1 MTDQTHQPSQSTP
14 QQDQTP
20 VQEQTQ
26 QTQIVQEQAPTQQ
39 PEPEPQRPV
48 ETLRDG
54 GIKASVWRNEGE
66 NGPYYATSISRT
78 YTDQEG
84 NARDTNSF
92 IGTDLLKVGEIARS
106 AYERTREMRRE
117 EFVAQRLDQAQTQQQ
132 SRNRNR
138 SQKPQR

>member
-1 MTDQTHQPSQSTP
+1 MTDQTNQPPQSTQ

-20 VQEQTQ
+20 VQDQAQQPQTAPEQ
-26 QTQIVQEQAPTQQ
+26 VQTQQ
-39 PEPEPQRPV
+39 PELQRPV

-54 GIKASVWRNEGE
+54 AIKASVWRNEGE
-66 NGPYYATSISRT
+66 NGVYYATSISRT

-117 EFVAQRLDQAQTQQQ
+117 EFLAQRQDQAQSQSQDQ
-132 SRNRNR
+132 SRD
-138 SQKPQR
+138 KPPRRGR

>member
-1 MTDQTHQPSQSTP
+1 MTDQTNYQPQSNADQGQT
-14 QQDQTP
+14 QTQDQA
-20 VQEQTQ
+20 QTQ
-26 QTQIVQEQAPTQQ
+26 QA
-39 PEPEPQRPV
+39 EPQRPV

-54 GIKASVWRNEGE
+54 AIKASVWRNEGE

-84 NARDTNSF
+84 NTRDTNSF

-117 EFVAQRLDQAQTQQQ
+117 AFVAQRQDQAQTQQQ

-138 SQKPQR
+138 GQKPQR

>member
-1 MTDQTHQPSQSTP
+1 MTDQTNQPPQSTP
-14 QQDQTP
+14 QQSQTP
-20 VQEQTQ
+20 VQDQAQ
-26 QTQIVQEQAPTQQ
+26 QPQVSQEQAPTQQ

-54 GIKASVWRNEGE
+54 AIKASVWRNEGE

-78 YTDQEG
+78 YTHQEG

-117 EFVAQRLDQAQTQQQ
+117 EFVAQRQDQAQTQQH

-138 SQKPQR
+138 GQKPQR